1 MTDVFKLFPARTR
14 ARENTIWYLDFH
26 TNQSQALDN
35 LAGIASRHTVGGNV
49 VSDDTA
55 RPYHCAV
62 AYGDSRTDCYVT
74 PKPTVLSNLYGESR
88 LNGLATLEI
97 VDGMLGSVER
107 AVGTDE
113 RMGSDSDVASV
124 EKRTIIIYKYAL
136 AKMQAIAMVAMKGR
150 KDCDRLGHIG
160 DHRLEHG
167 AIVVVVDARLVEF
180 LACQA

>member
-14 ARENTIWYLDFH
+14 ARENTILYLDFH

-74 PKPTVLSNLYGESR
+74 PKPTVLSNLYG
-88 LNGLATLEI
+88 
-97 VDGMLGSVER
+97 
-107 AVGTDE
+107 
-113 RMGSDSDVASV
+113 
-124 EKRTIIIYKYAL
+124 
-136 AKMQAIAMVAMKGR
+136 
-150 KDCDRLGHIG
+150 
-160 DHRLEHG
+160 
-167 AIVVVVDARLVEF
+167 
-180 LACQA
+180 